1 MSNRTSM
8 AQINAIGNLYR
19 SGLSNRQIAKLLGVN
34 RETVGK
40 YVAAIKA
47 AGTQNQPN
55 PQTGFRQAKQ
65 LICQFSVAAKNI
77 NSAATNLPTT
87 ILNYQQKVA
96 GFDPQND
103 RQGEAFAQAKLGGPV
118 TSHELDAMLPDRWF
132 VTHPNCNWEFASIR
146 HEGRKRKDVLKRRKR
161 K

>member
-1 MSNRTSM
+1 LRVKPASELRAENRPAGSDLGGFEHDGVLEEPSMSNRTSM
-8 AQINAIGNLYR
+8 AQINAIGNRYR
-19 SGLSNRQIAKLLGVN
+19 SGHSNRYIAKLLGVN

-65 LICQFSVAAKNI
+65 LICHFSVAAKNI

-87 ILNYQQKVA
+87 ILN
-96 GFDPQND
+96 
-103 RQGEAFAQAKLGGPV
+103 
-118 TSHELDAMLPDRWF
+118 H
-132 VTHPNCNWEFASIR
+132 
-146 HEGRKRKDVLKRRKR
+146 
-161 K
+161 